1 MIEKDMLTL
10 SASKGFI
17 GVDGSCSNAKA
28 DICDLPLQT
37 ICATAYNSNSTILAG
52 HPDME
57 LHPEKIFLKEMSFSS
72 DNTTKSICEVYLNET
87 DTAKFLRQSKFHG
100 NDIIQP
106 FIMFTA
112 EGMRCVPAITEV
124 KSYDNKTTV
133 VFFSDGTKEHANCSE
148 NDTYSLE
155 YGISVCLLKKLLG
168 GNETYKKIVNTAAKS
183 YREKLAAEEAEKLRK
198 KEEHEARMQAEKE
211 TARRRKEAEERR
223 EKEETEKQISI
234 MAEAFRRA
242 MQQNNE
248 VS

>member
-1 MIEKDMLTL
+1 MTKETL
-10 SASKGFI
+10 LNAFKYQNTI
-17 GVDGSCSNAKA
+17 NANDACSNTNASVYNLSEDK
-28 DICDLPLQT
+28 ICT
-37 ICATAYNSNSTILAG
+37 VAYSPDSIIPERDSNT
-52 HPDME
+52 E
-57 LHPEKIFLKEMSFSS
+57 LHPEYISITEMLYSS
-72 DNTTKSICEVYLNET
+72 GNTRSICEVHLNET
-87 DTAKFLRQSKFHG
+87 DTAKLLRRHKSGG
-100 NDIIQP
+100 NGITQP

-155 YGISVCLLKKLLG
+155 YGISICLLKKLLG

-183 YREKLAAEEAEKLRK
+183 YREKQAAEEAEKLRK

-211 TARRRKEAEERR
+211 AARRRKEAEERR

>member
-1 MIEKDMLTL
+1 MLTL

-28 DICDLPLQT
+28 DIYELSSQT
-37 ICATAYNSNSTILAG
+37 ICATAYDSNSTILARD
-52 HPDME
+52 PDLE
-57 LHPEKIFLKEMSFSS
+57 LHPEKIFLKEMSF
-72 DNTTKSICEVYLNET
+72 DNTTRSICEVYLNET
-87 DTAKFLRQSKFHG
+87 DTAKILRQSKFHG
-100 NDIIQP
+100 NGITQP

-183 YREKLAAEEAEKLRK
+183 YREKQAAEEAEKLRK
-198 KEEHEARMQAEKE
+198 KEEHEARMQAEKVA
-211 TARRRKEAEERR
+211 ARRRKEAEERR

>member
-1 MIEKDMLTL
+1 MLKESTVAAL
-10 SASKGFI
+10 NFPF
-17 GVDGSCSNAKA
+17 DLNSNKFMN
-28 DICDLPLQT
+28 T
-37 ICATAYNSNSTILAG
+37 ICETDYNCGSTIAER
-52 HPDME
+52 HPDWE
-57 LHPEKIFLKEMSFSS
+57 LHPEKIFLKEMSLSS
-72 DNTTKSICEVYLNET
+72 DDTTKSICEVYLNET
-87 DTAKFLRQSKFHG
+87 DTVKFLRQSKFYG
-100 NDIIQP
+100 NGITQP

-198 KEEHEARMQAEKE
+198 QEEHEARMQAEQE
-211 TARRRKEAEERR
+211 AARRRKEAEERR

-234 MAEAFRRA
+234 MAEAFLRA
-242 MQQNNE
+242 MQQNSE
-248 VS
+248 VL

>member
-1 MIEKDMLTL
+1 MTKENLLNVCKYQNTINANDT
-10 SASKGFI
+10 
-17 GVDGSCSNAKA
+17 CSNTNASVYNLSEDK
-28 DICDLPLQT
+28 
-37 ICATAYNSNSTILAG
+37 ICAVAYSPVSPISVRDPNT
-52 HPDME
+52 E
-57 LHPEKIFLKEMSFSS
+57 LHPEYISITEMLYSS
-72 DNTTKSICEVYLNET
+72 GNTRSICEVHLNET
-87 DTAKFLRQSKFHG
+87 DTAKLLRLHKSGG
-100 NDIIQP
+100 NSITQP

-112 EGMRCVPAITEV
+112 EGMRTVPGITDV

-168 GNETYKKIVNTAAKS
+168 GNDTYKKIVNTAAKS
-183 YREKLAAEEAEKLRK
+183 YREKQAAEEAEKLRK

-211 TARRRKEAEERR
+211 AARRRKEAEERR